1 MLCSTKETVCWWVR
15 EIRLPLSTP
24 WRACWTTQTC
34 RSGSRQPVGT
44 PLPDSDGSKWHP
56 ELRITTS
63 NVLRRLNEV
72 ALPGREELRGAVLR
86 YVEIPGARAFNAVGL
101 TPNSITLI
109 GFLICAAAA
118 AVVALG
124 WPLYA
129 GVVFLLGGILDL
141 FDGALA
147 RLTGKASPFGALLD
161 SVFDRLG
168 EASLFVGLGIY
179 YLLGDLPSGQLILSM
194 LSVLL
199 GLVFSQ
205 GVSYL
210 RARGE
215 GLGAFTR
222 SGIMTR
228 TERVIILGAGLIVE
242 GLAPVPIMVWVL
254 WVIAGVSCFTLFQR
268 MFTIRGILEREG
280 E

>member
-1 MLCSTKETVCWWVR
+1 MAV
-15 EIRLPLSTP
+15 
-24 WRACWTTQTC
+24 
-34 RSGSRQPVGT
+34 
-44 PLPDSDGSKWHP
+44 
-56 ELRITTS
+56 
-63 NVLRRLNEV
+63 
-72 ALPGREELRGAVLR
+72 PGREELRGAVLR
-86 YVEIPGARAFNAVGL
+86 YVEIPGARAFKAVGL
-101 TPNSITLI
+101 TPNLITLL
-109 GFLICAAAA
+109 GFAVCVAGAAL
-118 AVVALG
+118 VALG
-124 WPLYA
+124 WPLY
-129 GVVFLLGGILDL
+129 GGIIFLLGSFLDL

-168 EASLFVGLGIY
+168 EAALFVGLGLY
-179 YLLGDLPSGQLILSM
+179 YLLGDLVFGQLILSM
-194 LSVLL
+194 LAVLL

-228 TERVIILGAGLIVE
+228 TERVIILGVGLIAE

-268 MFTIRGILEREG
+268 MFTIRGLLDEQ
-280 E
+280 

>member
-1 MLCSTKETVCWWVR
+1 M
-15 EIRLPLSTP
+15 
-24 WRACWTTQTC
+24 AM
-34 RSGSRQPVGT
+34 
-44 PLPDSDGSKWHP
+44 
-56 ELRITTS
+56 
-63 NVLRRLNEV
+63 
-72 ALPGREELRGAVLR
+72 PGREELRAALLR
-86 YVEIPGARAFNAVGL
+86 YVELPGARAFKAVGF
-101 TPNSITLI
+101 TPNSITLL
-109 GFLICAAAA
+109 GFAVSVAGAALT
-118 AVVALG
+118 ALG
-124 WPLYA
+124 WPLY
-129 GVVFLLGGILDL
+129 GGIVFLAGSILDL

-168 EASLFVGLGIY
+168 EAALFVGLGLY
-179 YLLGDLPSGQLILSM
+179 YLLGDLPTGQLLLSM
-194 LSVLL
+194 LAVLL

-228 TERVIILGAGLIVE
+228 TERVIILGAGLIAE
-242 GLAPVPIMVWVL
+242 GLLPVPVMVWVL

-268 MFTIRGILEREG
+268 MFTIRAILEREA

>member
-1 MLCSTKETVCWWVR
+1 M
-15 EIRLPLSTP
+15 
-24 WRACWTTQTC
+24 AM
-34 RSGSRQPVGT
+34 
-44 PLPDSDGSKWHP
+44 
-56 ELRITTS
+56 
-63 NVLRRLNEV
+63 
-72 ALPGREELRGAVLR
+72 PGREELRAALLR
-86 YVEIPGARAFNAVGL
+86 YVEIPGARAFRAVGL
-101 TPNSITLI
+101 TPNSITLL
-109 GFLICAAAA
+109 GFAVCVAGAALTAS
-118 AVVALG
+118 G
-124 WPLYA
+124 WPLY
-129 GVVFLLGGILDL
+129 GGIVFLAGGILDL

-168 EASLFVGLGIY
+168 EAALFVGLGLY
-179 YLLGDLPSGQLILSM
+179 YLLGDLPTGQLLLSM
-194 LSVLL
+194 LAVLL

-242 GLAPVPIMVWVL
+242 GLAPVPVMVWVL

-268 MFTIRGILEREG
+268 MFTIRGILEREQ

>member
-1 MLCSTKETVCWWVR
+1 M
-15 EIRLPLSTP
+15 
-24 WRACWTTQTC
+24 
-34 RSGSRQPVGT
+34 
-44 PLPDSDGSKWHP
+44 
-56 ELRITTS
+56 
-63 NVLRRLNEV
+63 

-86 YVEIPGARAFNAVGL
+86 YVEVPGARALNAIGL
-101 TPNSITLI
+101 TPNVITLI
-109 GFLICAAAA
+109 GFSVCVAGAAL
-118 AVVALG
+118 VALG
-124 WPLYA
+124 WPLY
-129 GVVFLLGGILDL
+129 GGIVFLLGGILDL

-168 EASLFVGLGIY
+168 EAALFVGLGIY
-179 YLLGDLPSGQLILSM
+179 YLLSDLMAAQLILSV
-194 LSVLL
+194 LAVLL

-215 GLGAFTR
+215 GLGAFTT

-228 TERVIILGAGLIVE
+228 TERVIILGAGLIAE

-254 WVIAGVSCFTLFQR
+254 WVIAAVSCFTLFQR
-268 MFTIRGILEREG
+268 MFTIRGLLESE
-280 E
+280 

>member
-1 MLCSTKETVCWWVR
+1 M
-15 EIRLPLSTP
+15 
-24 WRACWTTQTC
+24 
-34 RSGSRQPVGT
+34 
-44 PLPDSDGSKWHP
+44 
-56 ELRITTS
+56 
-63 NVLRRLNEV
+63 
-72 ALPGREELRGAVLR
+72 ALPGREELRGAILR
-86 YVEIPGARAFNAVGL
+86 YVEIPGARVFNAIGL
-101 TPNSITLI
+101 TPNVITLL
-109 GFLICAAAA
+109 GFLVCVAG
-118 AVVALG
+118 AVLVALG
-124 WPLYA
+124 WPLF
-129 GVVFLLGGILDL
+129 GGIVFLAGGVLDL

-168 EASLFVGLGIY
+168 EAALFVGLGVY
-179 YLLGDLPSGQLILSM
+179 YLLGDLPPGQLM
-194 LSVLL
+194 LSILAVLL

-242 GLAPVPIMVWVL
+242 GLVPVPVMVWVL

-268 MFTIRGILEREG
+268 MFTIRALLDDE
-280 E
+280 